1 VRDLVAVDGR
11 HALLDGEATVKTFK
25 RTENEVCDVEGPP
38 GVAARELAGQVD
50 FDVEAILCVLAADEA
65 GSRVGESSALR

>member
-1 VRDLVAVDGR
+1 
-11 HALLDGEATVKTFK
+11 
-25 RTENEVCDVEGPP
+25 
-38 GVAARELAGQVD
+38 VAARELAGEVD